1 MKKLLAAAAALMV
14 SGVAFAQNATPVGLW
29 KSIDEKSKVEKSL
42 VRITETGGVISGK
55 IEKLLDPAVKPD
67 AVCDECS
74 GELKGKPVVGLTII
88 SGAKK
93 NPDESAQ
100 WDGGTVLD
108 PANGKTYKL
117 RLRPS
122 ADNKKLEVRGYVGT
136 PMIGRSQ
143 TWVRVE

>member
-42 VRITETGGVISGK
+42 VRITESGGVVVGK

-67 AVCDECS
+67 AVCDECH
-74 GELKGKPVVGLTII
+74 GELKGKPIVGLTII
-88 SGAKK
+88 AGAKK
-93 NPDESAQ
+93 NPEEAAQ

-122 ADNKKLEVRGYVGT
+122 ADNKKLEVRGYIGT

>member
-1 MKKLLAAAAALMV
+1 MKKLLAATAALWI
-14 SGVAFAQNATPVGLW
+14 SGAAFAQATPVGLW
-29 KSIDEKSKVEKSL
+29 KSVDEKTKVEKSL
-42 VRITETGGVISGK
+42 VRITEAGGVVSGK

-74 GELKGKPVVGLTII
+74 GELKGKPIVGLTII
-88 SGAKK
+88 AGAKK
-93 NPDESAQ
+93 NHEETAQ

-122 ADNKKLEVRGYVGT
+122 ADNKKLDVRGYIGT

>member
-29 KSIDEKSKVEKSL
+29 KSVDEKSKVEKSL

-74 GELKGKPVVGLTII
+74 GDLKGKPVVGLTII
-88 SGAKK
+88 NGAKK
-93 NPDESAQ
+93 NPDEAAQ

-108 PANGKTYKL
+108 PGNGKTYKL

-122 ADNKKLEVRGYVGT
+122 ADNKKLEVRGYIGT

>member
-14 SGVAFAQNATPVGLW
+14 SGVAFAQSATPVGLW
-29 KSIDEKSKVEKSL
+29 KSVDEKSKVEKSL
-42 VRITETGGVISGK
+42 VRITETGGVLSGR
-55 IEKLLDPAVKPD
+55 IEKLLDPSVKPD
-67 AVCDECS
+67 AVCDECH
-74 GELKGKPVVGLTII
+74 GDLKGKPIVGLTII
-88 SGAKK
+88 AGAKK
-93 NPDESAQ
+93 NPEESAQ

-122 ADNKKLEVRGYVGT
+122 ADNKKLDVRGYIGT

>member
-1 MKKLLAAAAALMV
+1 MKKLLAAAAALVV
-14 SGVAFAQNATPVGLW
+14 SGAAFAQVATPVGLW
-29 KSIDEKSKVEKSL
+29 KSIDEKTKVEKSL
-42 VRITETGGVISGK
+42 VRISESGGVVTGK
-55 IEKLLDPAVKPD
+55 IEKLLDPATKPD

-74 GELKGKPVVGLTII
+74 GDLKGKPIVGMTII

-93 NPDESAQ
+93 NPDQPNQ

-117 RLRPS
+117 RLKPS
-122 ADNKKLEVRGYVGT
+122 DDNKKLDVRGYIGT
-136 PMIGRSQ
+136 PLIGRSQ

>member
-14 SGVAFAQNATPVGLW
+14 SGVALAQSASPVGLW
-29 KSIDEKSKVEKSL
+29 KSIDEKTKVEKSL
-42 VRITETGGVISGK
+42 VRITESGGVVVGK

-67 AVCDECS
+67 AVCDECH
-74 GELKGKPVVGLTII
+74 GDLKGKPIVGLTII

-93 NPDESAQ
+93 NPDEAAQ

-122 ADNKKLEVRGYVGT
+122 ADNKKLDVRGYIGT